1 MSYDVEGMILAGEA
15 IRPFCAP
22 AAAAPMAPP
31 RAALSASDLR
41 AALVGGTFQLDFAR
55 MTIEPGGVATIESSS
70 DLDVGRWQLTDD
82 SQFCRT
88 WNVWDRGRPRCY
100 RLYREGETF
109 ALHAVDRWGVVKLR
123 RMNP

>member
-1 MSYDVEGMILAGEA
+1 MQRRTDTGSITV
-15 IRPFCAP
+15 P
-22 AAAAPMAPP
+22 
-31 RAALSASDLR
+31 
-41 AALVGGTFQLDFAR
+41 V
-55 MTIEPGGVATIESSS
+55 PGSPGVATIESSS
-70 DLDVGRWQLTDD
+70 DLDVDPWQITDD
-82 SQFCRT
+82 GQFCRT